1 VNADE
6 LDYALPPELIAQEPL
21 PDRSASRLL
30 VVPAAAPLEHRR
42 VTDLPSLLPPGALVV
57 LNDTKVIPARL
68 RGEKTATGGRAE
80 LLLVAP
86 LDAWATGPGGP
97 GASPSEGEL
106 EPASAAPTATP
117 APPGGDAPVARWE
130 ALGRASK
137 GLKPGDRLAF
147 PDAQAP
153 LLHAEILGRGEPR
166 SGELIVS
173 LAAADG
179 VTPVSS
185 LFEAVGDVPLPP
197 YVRRPAREADR
208 DRYQTVY
215 ARAPGA
221 VAAPTAGLHLT
232 DALLGELD
240 ARGHQVVSVTLHV
253 GPGTFSPLRSDDL
266 DDHVMHAER
275 YEVTPAAADAYAR
288 ARRAG
293 RAVVAIGTT
302 VVRTLESAASPDGRH
317 LAVGRAATD
326 LFIKPPYRYRAVDG
340 LFTNFHLPRS
350 TLLALVMAFRG
361 VERVREAY
369 RVAVAERYR
378 FFSYGDA
385 MWLPPTAERP
395 AP

>member
-1 VNADE
+1 
-6 LDYALPPELIAQEPL
+6 
-21 PDRSASRLL
+21 
-30 VVPAAAPLEHRR
+30 
-42 VTDLPSLLPPGALVV
+42 
-57 LNDTKVIPARL
+57 
-68 RGEKTATGGRAE
+68 
-80 LLLVAP
+80 
-86 LDAWATGPGGP
+86 
-97 GASPSEGEL
+97 
-106 EPASAAPTATP
+106 
-117 APPGGDAPVARWE
+117 
-130 ALGRASK
+130 
-137 GLKPGDRLAF
+137 
-147 PDAQAP
+147 
-153 LLHAEILGRGEPR
+153 
-166 SGELIVS
+166 
-173 LAAADG
+173 

-293 RAVVAIGTT
+293 RAVVERQRHVPPLGT
-302 VVRTLESAASPDGRH
+302 RELERGPPAHDRRRRH